1 MATGETVVMI
11 ALSIMMY
18 QVSQTFKK
26 ACFVEEDLDYI
37 DAVLIDSERAHFEP
51 NFEESLFFY

>member
-26 ACFVEEDLDYI
+26 ACFVEEDYI
-37 DAVLIDSERAHFEP
+37 DAVLIDSERAYFEP
-51 NFEESLFFY
+51 NFEKSLFFY